1 MKPLCKFNQLLK
13 VFCFPIISLA
23 LIISSVL
30 GFNLF
35 AAHAEDADIQ
45 APTIISV
52 CGSTVSSGFA
62 GMPSAIVGEEYKSPA
77 GENYKIVAT
86 GTGPLTYTAYED
98 GYGCMP
104 EGLHLNPQTGEFYG
118 TITKRGTYNILI
130 LVSNEYGSA
139 QVMGSIIVFEESDK
153 PVITTT
159 SLPNGAVDSTYFQ
172 VIEFTGYKPSSF
184 TVEVINGTLPT
195 GLTTN
200 GGYWGATIS
209 GRPTQTGSYTFTVS
223 IHNGAGTATKQ
234 FTIEII
240 AETVRPQIIKSATI
254 INEEDKYS
262 FVDSSNYINVIKG
275 KPVSI
280 QLVSSGTNTTD
291 NPIKYTLDKALPDGL
306 TLSEKGLISG
316 IPADTIE
323 TNGSCKYF
331 YGISLTVGNKK
342 IDGATQSTGGSITI
356 IVWEN
361 GYIQNI
367 KLVPEN
373 TSVEKGGQRQFELE
387 WKGYGDYEKTGIT
400 WYVWN
405 KKSSATTITEAGV
418 LTVGLDETSPSLQV
432 RATHTSGRIADATV
446 TIVDHTHTTALVEAT
461 PKTCT
466 TDGNIKHYKCSIC
479 NGLFE
484 DALAARSLTE
494 EQVKIPA
501 SHEYGEIIAKQNATC
516 SAKGM
521 EAHFECSICHLIF
534 DSTKVEKTAIE
545 LEIAIDASAH
555 KFGTWQ
561 NEAPANC
568 ATVGA
573 KAHKD
578 CEYCGKHFDDL
589 NAEIEDL
596 TIAKNDEHLAQ
607 TTWSKDS
614 SGHWHACTREGCK
627 EGGKLHFATHVKSA
641 EEATET
647 TDIHCTECEYVIEP
661 VKGHTHSLQV
671 VAGHSKTC
679 TVDGAKTY
687 YVCSNGDNPCG
698 RFFEDGEGTTE
709 ITVDIDTW
717 KVISAGH
724 TFGEWI
730 DEVAATV
737 DNFGVKA
744 HKDCTMCNK
753 HFDAENN
760 EQSDEDLKIA
770 KLTTPIAPTQSDDPV
785 KPNEPTTPNEE
796 NNSLSGGAIAG
807 IVIGGVVVV
816 GLGGFAIYWFVIK
829 KNSWSSLVATVKNI
843 FAKK

>member
-1 MKPLCKFNQLLK
+1 MKPLCKFSYLLK
-13 VFCFPIISLA
+13 IFCFPIISLA
-23 LIISSVL
+23 LIISALL

-35 AAHAEDADIQ
+35 AAHAEDSDIQ

-52 CGSTVSSGFA
+52 CGSPVSSGFA
-62 GMPSAIVGEEYKSPA
+62 GMPNAIVGEEYKSPI

-118 TITKRGTYNILI
+118 TITKTGTYNILI

-139 QVMGSIIVFEESDK
+139 QVMGSIIIFEESDK

-159 SLPNGAVDSTYFQ
+159 SLPNGAVGSSYSQEITYS
-172 VIEFTGYKPSSF
+172 GYYTPYVTCSAVS
-184 TVEVINGTLPT
+184 GSLPT
-195 GLTTN
+195 GLTIIKS
-200 GGYWGATIS
+200 GFSPTIY
-209 GRPTQTGSYTFTVS
+209 GTPTKAGVFTFTLS
-223 IHNGAGTATKQ
+223 IYNVAGTATKE
-234 FTIEII
+234 FTIEIKE
-240 AETVRPQIIKSATI
+240 ETVRPEIIKSATI

-280 QLVSSGTNTTD
+280 QLVSSGTNTAD
-291 NPIKYTLDKALPDGL
+291 NPIKYIKVDDLPVGL
-306 TLSEKGLISG
+306 TISESGLITG
-316 IPADTIE
+316 TPADSIE
-323 TNGSCKYF
+323 TGGSCKY
-331 YGISLTVGNKK
+331 YYWEIKIENKNAKGDAQSSQPTVP
-342 IDGATQSTGGSITI
+342 I

-361 GYIQNI
+361 GYIQSI
-367 KLVPEN
+367 SLVPEN
-373 TSVEKGGQRQFELE
+373 TSVAKGGQRQFNLE
-387 WKGYGDYEKTGIT
+387 WIGYGDYEKTGIKWNI
-400 WYVWN
+400 WY
-405 KKSSATTITEAGV
+405 KKSSATTITDAGL
-418 LTVGLDETSPSLQV
+418 LTVGLDETSPSLQI
-432 RATHTSGRIADATV
+432 RATHTSGRIADAFV
-446 TIVDHTHTTALVEAT
+446 TIVDHTHTTVLVEAT

-484 DALAARSLTE
+484 DSLAAHSLSE
-494 EQVKIPA
+494 EQVKAPA

-521 EAHFECSICHLIF
+521 ETHFECSICHLIF
-534 DSTKVEKTAIE
+534 DATKVEKAATE

-607 TTWSKDS
+607 TTWSKDD

-627 EGGKLHFATHVKSA
+627 EGGKLHFATHTKSA
-641 EEATET
+641 EETTET

-661 VKGHTHSLQV
+661 VKGHTHGLQV

-679 TVDGAKTY
+679 TVDGARTY

-698 RFFEDGEGTTE
+698 RFFEDSEGTIE

-717 KVISAGH
+717 KVIPAGH

-760 EQSDEDLKIA
+760 EQSDENLKIA
-770 KLTTPIAPTQSDDPV
+770 KLPTPIAPTQSDDPV
-785 KPNEPTTPNEE
+785 KPNEPATPNEE

-829 KNSWSSLVATVKNI
+829 KNSWSNLVAAVKNI